1 MPSLKKAR
9 KARIAKGLV
18 FSRDSR
24 FGTQVLLSMH
34 PVAFLRSSQLHPLLH
49 MPSAPMLALMGHLSR
64 QMIKHYPHIRMA
76 AKREAV
82 EVLNI
87 TAKPR
92 GHVKEPPKVRP
103 KPVVQ

>member
-1 MPSLKKAR
+1 ME
-9 KARIAKGLV
+9 
-18 FSRDSR
+18 
-24 FGTQVLLSMH
+24 
-34 PVAFLRSSQLHPLLH
+34 
-49 MPSAPMLALMGHLSR
+49 
-64 QMIKHYPHIRMA
+64 HYPHIRMA

-92 GHVKEPPKVRP
+92 GYVKASPKVRP